1 MRRTI
6 KGGNEG
12 MRDRQCN
19 AGMGLCL
26 AFMLFVAA
34 LYPERMISAQAVEQ
48 EGGERQATPGKW
60 TPGYYLKPELAILAG
75 HTNRTVGAFLS
86 GGLRLSPEFSAGI
99 GAGYLPYNDPLG
111 LVPLYLEGDYRIGRG
126 KLSHFLFLRSGYGI
140 SVNSGN
146 GGDLESHRGGLLLN
160 PGYRLAVDT
169 GLGFSLNILAGLHL
183 DNASFEG
190 RRWDGRT
197 VRTDIEYR
205 RFQFGMGVQ
214 F

>member
-1 MRRTI
+1 MRGTV
-6 KGGNEG
+6 KGSIEG
-12 MRDRQCN
+12 KHERQFKKRV
-19 AGMGLCL
+19 GLCL
-26 AFMLFVAA
+26 AFILFLAA
-34 LYPERMISAQAVEQ
+34 LYPVDKVSAQAVER
-48 EGGERQATPGKW
+48 GDGDRQAVAGKW

-75 HTNRTVGAFLS
+75 RNNRTIGAFLS
-86 GGLRLSPEFSAGI
+86 GGLRLSPEFSVGI

-140 SVNSGN
+140 SVNTGN

-160 PGYRLAVDT
+160 PGYRMAVNT
-169 GLGFSLNILAGLHL
+169 GMGFTLNIMAGLHL
-183 DNASFEG
+183 DNASFEV

-205 RFQFGMGVQ
+205 RFQFGIGVL